1 LKHQKL
7 AAWAGISIGLAVCA
21 HVAHAGFDSYVSIDH
36 PAIQYY
42 KAPVD
47 DPVYRLGKK
56 LESGE
61 VKLQFAGNGL
71 AWLPSLLKALD
82 INPDSQMLVF
92 SKTSFQ
98 ASRIGPRTPRALFFN
113 DTVAVG
119 SVQNGEVFELVSQD
133 PRLGTNF
140 YTLDV
145 SNSAKPVFDRRDVCL
160 QCHMGPATTGVPGI
174 LISTV
179 FPSTDGTPAFKEG
192 QVVTDARTPISERWG
207 GWYVTGLMGSQQHRG
222 NAIAPDPSRAGLLDT
237 RNSYNLTSLENRFDS
252 SHYLAKGSDVVALMT
267 YEHQTHMTNLIT
279 RVGWD
284 VRIAEH
290 DGKLGTEAT
299 QASLNAEIEELV
311 AYMLFTNEARIRE
324 PIQGTSTFTKT
335 FPQRGPRDS
344 RGRSLRDF
352 DLNTRVF
359 KYPLSYLI
367 YGEPFDALPS
377 WARDRIYRRLYEVLS
392 GKDTSPKYA
401 KLSADDRQAILEI
414 LRETKKDLPDYYVH
428 ETSTP

>member
-1 LKHQKL
+1 M
-7 AAWAGISIGLAVCA
+7 WAGILLGLAAGVQA
-21 HVAHAGFDSYVSIDH
+21 VRAGFDSYVSIDH

-113 DTVAVG
+113 DNVAVG

-237 RNSYNLTSLENRFDS
+237 RNSYNLTSLENRFDA
-252 SHYLAKGSDVVALMT
+252 SHYVAKGSDVVALMT

-290 DGKLGTEAT
+290 EGKLGTEAAR
-299 QASLNAEIEELV
+299 ASLNAEIEDLL
-311 AYMLFTNEARIRE
+311 AYMLFVKEARIRE
-324 PIQGTSTFTKT
+324 PIEGTSTFTKT

-344 RGRSLRDF
+344 KGRSLRDF
-352 DLNTRVF
+352 DLNARVF

-367 YGEPFDALPS
+367 YDEPFDALP
-377 WARDRIYRRLYEVLS
+377 AYAHDRIYRRLYDVLS
-392 GKDTSPKYA
+392 GKDTSPAYA
-401 KLSADDRQAILEI
+401 KLTADDRRAILEI
-414 LRETKKDLPDYYVH
+414 LRDTKKNLPEYYFS
-428 ETSTP
+428 EASTP